1 MKRYDINI
9 FNKENKYIIFS
20 TTYISPLEFI
30 KDIEKEL
37 NKIINNSS
45 EVFFDFLLSSGNGN
59 ERFGKIVYNGD
70 SFDMNSFEFINIPKK
85 SDLRAFSIN
94 YYRNKE
100 ENLENSILT
109 SVQKKMIKKG
119 IVIQVE
125 NKPPIFFIYF

>member
-37 NKIINNSS
+37 NKIMNNSS

-94 YYRNKE
+94 YYRDKE

-119 IVIQVE
+119 IVI
-125 NKPPIFFIYF
+125 